1 MRRFSCALSL
11 LAAIGCGSKI
21 DPPATGPAAA
31 PATPAVTAVV
41 ARLGDEDCAV
51 RRAAALE
58 LLAAGREALPA
69 LEAARGS
76 ADPEV
81 RVKAEE
87 ITAAIEMEPL
97 VWIGTFDG
105 RWENPDNWNPKHV
118 PGQYSVAIVPET
130 TDPLHAPAIRGEV
143 VVRDLVLLRRAELT
157 VEETAHLTV
166 TGRLRSRG
174 TLRALGVV
182 RSSE

>member
-1 MRRFSCALSL
+1 MRRFACALSL
-11 LAAIGCGSKI
+11 FATIGCGSKI
-21 DPPATGPAAA
+21 DPPAPEPAQA
-31 PATPAVTAVV
+31 PSTPAVTEVL

-51 RRAAALE
+51 RRAAAQE
-58 LLAAGREALPA
+58 LLAAGRASLPA
-69 LEAARGS
+69 LEAARTS

-87 ITAAIEMEPL
+87 LTVAIEMEPL

-105 RWENPDNWNPKHV
+105 RWDNPDNWNPRHV
-118 PGQYSVAIVPET
+118 PGQYSIAIVPET
-130 TDPLHAPAIRGEV
+130 TNPLHSPAIQGEV
-143 VVRDLVLLRRAELT
+143 VVRDLVLLRKSELT
-157 VEETAHLTV
+157 VEEAAHLTV